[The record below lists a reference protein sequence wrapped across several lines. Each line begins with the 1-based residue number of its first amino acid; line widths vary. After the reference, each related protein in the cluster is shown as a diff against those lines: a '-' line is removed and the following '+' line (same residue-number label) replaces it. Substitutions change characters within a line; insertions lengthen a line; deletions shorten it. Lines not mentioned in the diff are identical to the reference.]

1 MNRKTNIFYN
11 LSDPDNKFL
20 TFSNY
25 TEYLTGNFLAINK
38 KLFPSSFICVN
49 IPSEKL
55 HDFKSDLIFYYENKL
70 ATLRDEFLKNGK
82 NVEQEI
88 SPLGYLLDLI
98 VCHGGRDAIKY
109 VGDICEQDYNGT
121 YTDIIC
127 IIEQYNSFNTYDI
140 TNSKYKD
147 TDEKFSNNSGYKV
160 PIEDNLH
167 GWDSYCENSTDETE
181 QTQYTIGSGDDKI
194 NLSLLHEHHN
204 EGGWEGTKKEFTMF
218 DPNVGNFEILKDT
231 NTNYSSQSIFDSVL
245 LAKDE
250 NEINITSDH
259 ITFNCV
265 IPLFDVTDI
274 KISAFEYEE
283 QTNEIVISN
292 NDNGIQRSI
301 PMGIWINNDY
311 ITLKIDSKMK
321 YTPSWSLMITSQ
333 FKPFPYSKSITEKI
347 HNNNKNSFNTF
358 AAILNEQANIANMI
372 KGLSANMENLSNEI
386 KNIKNFINTNH
397 VGMSEIDLN
406 EKITNLYNDVDNRM
420 TNLKQE
426 LDQKYEALKWQTSI

>member
-25 TEYLTGNFLAINK
+25 TEYLTGNFLAVNK

-49 IPSEKL
+49 IPSDKL

-70 ATLRDEFLKNGK
+70 ATLRDALLENDK
-82 NVEQEI
+82 NVEQEL

-98 VCHGGRDAIKY
+98 VYNGGRDAIKY

-127 IIEQYNSFNTYDI
+127 IIEQYKHFNTYNI
-140 TNSKYKD
+140 TNSKYD
-147 TDEKFSNNSGYKV
+147 GTGTKFSNNSGNKV

-167 GWDSYCENSTDETE
+167 GWDSYCENSTDETD
-181 QTQYTIGSGDDKI
+181 QQSQYTIGSGDNKI
-194 NLSLLHEHHN
+194 NLSLLPEHHN
-204 EGGWEGTKKEFTMF
+204 ECEWEGTKKEFTAY
-218 DPNVGNFEILKDT
+218 DPNEEKFEDSED
-231 NTNYSSQSIFDSVL
+231 NEYSSLSIFDSVL

-250 NEINITSDH
+250 RDINITTDH

-265 IPLFDVTDI
+265 IPLFDVVDI
-274 KISAFEYEE
+274 KISKFEYEE
-283 QTNEIVISN
+283 QTKDILISN
-292 NDNGIQRSI
+292 NDNQIQRSI
-301 PMGIWINNDY
+301 PMGVWINNDY
-311 ITLKIDSKMK
+311 ITLKVDPEMK

-333 FKPFPYSKSITEKI
+333 FKPFPYSKTIAEKI

-358 AAILNEQANIANMI
+358 ASILNEQANIANMI
-372 KGLSANMENLSNEI
+372 KELSLNMENMANEI
-386 KNIKNFINTNH
+386 KNIKDFISTNH
-397 VGMSEIDLN
+397 IGMSEFDLN
-406 EKITNLYNDVDNRM
+406 EKITNLYHDVDNRM